1 MAKMNKIQPADSLA
15 GRFDTLRTGIKSGLM
30 EYLGKPLYNIL
41 ETKEIRQDIPF
52 GIRSKYDFRNK
63 SLSFR
68 KQDIFKG
75 WDAELK
81 AKKKNLML
89 ELSKEF

>member
-1 MAKMNKIQPADSLA
+1 MNKIQPADSLA

-75 WDAELK
+75 WDARFD
-81 AKKKNLML
+81 AKKDDWKIQF
-89 ELSKEF
+89 SKEF

>member
-1 MAKMNKIQPADSLA
+1 MAKNNIASSDTLA
-15 GRFDTLRTGIKSGLM
+15 AKFNTLRTGIKSGLM

-41 ETKEIRQDIPF
+41 ETKEIRQDMPF
-52 GIRSKYDFRNK
+52 GIRSKYDFRDK
-63 SLSFR
+63 SLSLR

-81 AKKKNLML
+81 AKKKNLMF
-89 ELSKEF
+89 ELSK

>member
-1 MAKMNKIQPADSLA
+1 MAKNNIASSDTLA
-15 GRFDTLRTGIKSGLM
+15 AKFNTLRTGIKSGLM

-41 ETKEIRQDIPF
+41 ETKEIRQDMPF
-52 GIRSKYDFRNK
+52 GIRSKYDFRDK
-63 SLSFR
+63 SLSLR

-81 AKKKNLML
+81 AKKKNLMF